1 MPDPTF
7 PGIGHV
13 ALTVSDLQRS
23 ATWYRRLFDAE
34 PVLDEDTGPYHHVV
48 WMLGGTLLGLHQ
60 HAEAAN
66 TEPASELRPGL
77 DHVAFNCPD
86 RAALERR
93 AERLDELD
101 IPHGPI
107 VDAPYGS
114 GLSFRDPDNIA
125 LEFFAAPS

>member
-1 MPDPTF
+1 MPDTTF

-23 ATWYRRLFDAE
+23 VTWYQRLFAAE

-60 HAEAAN
+60 HAEAAR
-66 TEPASELRPGL
+66 TEPADELRPGL

-86 RAALERR
+86 RAALENW

-114 GLSFRDPDNIA
+114 GLSFRDPDNIP
-125 LEFFAAPS
+125 LEFFTPPS